1 MIYFEKT
8 ASLMYD
14 ISTNEAPSLILNQQL
29 FTKAKIVH
37 GYCTRSAT
45 RGNYYVKSSRLE
57 IKKKTRFRVPAL
69 VFGTAYFQ
77 NYVISINVG
86 LKRNYVC
93 LFLILYNLKMNILVY
108 LNLLRGCLKLNLL
121 FDFQHDNL

>member
-1 MIYFEKT
+1 M
-8 ASLMYD
+8 
-14 ISTNEAPSLILNQQL
+14 
-29 FTKAKIVH
+29 H
-37 GYCTRSAT
+37 GYSKRSAT

-57 IKKKTRFRVPAL
+57 IQKTRFRVPAL
-69 VFGTAYFQ
+69 VFGTAYIQ

-93 LFLILYNLKMNILVY
+93 LFLIFYNLKMNILVY